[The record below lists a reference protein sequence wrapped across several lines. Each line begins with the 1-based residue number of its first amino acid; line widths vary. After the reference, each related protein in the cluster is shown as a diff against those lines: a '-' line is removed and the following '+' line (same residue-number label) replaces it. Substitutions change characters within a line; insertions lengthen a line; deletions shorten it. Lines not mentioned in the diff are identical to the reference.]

1 MNNEKY
7 LTKLQEKIDKLEKHL
22 EEVDADDFFEQA
34 ITNAEIKGLLTAK
47 LLALQ
52 TL

>member
-7 LTKLQEKIDKLEKHL
+7 LAKLQKEIDKLEKHL
-22 EEVDADDFFEQA
+22 ENVDADDLLEKA